1 MKVCVYLSY
10 IGLGANLLH
19 LSYVH
24 QLSEKFGPITI
35 FTLCKNLSDA
45 LEDDPK
51 IKEVIIIGLNLI
63 EQASLTAVSIFFP
76 VVLI

>member
-45 LEDDPK
+45 LED
-51 IKEVIIIGLNLI
+51 LSLI
-63 EQASLTAVSIFFP
+63 HI
-76 VVLI
+76 

>member
-51 IKEVIIIGLNLI
+51 IEEVIII
-63 EQASLTAVSIFFP
+63 VSIYHCW
-76 VVLI
+76 VLRIIKCHSM